1 MGHAPLR
8 RSGPHPATASV
19 PGRSVGLCGLGA
31 RPRHVPR
38 FGQSKTLTK
47 RAPTADAKNI
57 SRRHEAA
64 DEDAPGC
71 WRFTGLIGVGS
82 VPLGSLAH
90 LPICASSVRLPT
102 MYLPRHVKSRTEEAG
117 VCTYTTCT
125 STGLNAQVCTGGKH
139 VGILAHGGLSV

>member
-1 MGHAPLR
+1 MGHDPLR
-8 RSGPHPATASV
+8 RSGPTPCQRASE

-47 RAPTADAKNI
+47 RAPTADTKNI

-71 WRFTGLIGVGS
+71 WRFTVLTRAGS
-82 VPLGSLAH
+82 VPLESLAH
-90 LPICASSVRLPT
+90 LCQQRALPAC
-102 MYLPRHVKSRTEEAG
+102 LPA
-117 VCTYTTCT
+117 
-125 STGLNAQVCTGGKH
+125 
-139 VGILAHGGLSV
+139 